1 MEELAMY
8 IHIPFCISKC
18 YYCDFNSYSDK
29 NEYILDYIKHVNN
42 ELKMYS
48 KIVSKYKIKTIFI
61 GGGTPSSIKA
71 SYIYEILK
79 NIYKNFNVSDIIEVS
94 IELNPKT
101 VDDEKLKTYKE
112 IGINRIS
119 IGCQSL
125 QDKILKSIGRV
136 HTSSDFYKTYEL
148 IIKHGFSNIN
158 VDLMFG
164 LPEQSTNDVLST
176 LSDITSLEVNHISL
190 YSLIIEEGTKF
201 YNWYNNSKIKLPEED
216 EERNMYHQSIDYL
229 KDQGYN
235 HYEISNFAKSGFE
248 CEHNLFYWQLK
259 PYIGIGLGAHS
270 NIGGKRF
277 WNYGDFESYFVNIR
291 DGMLPISGEEV
302 INTEMEMA
310 EFLILGLRLIKGI
323 SKKEFYQRFNI
334 SVDDVYGE
342 VLKTH
347 RESGLLY
354 IDEEYIKFTSKGLD
368 LANLVLV
375 DLLP

>member
-136 HTSSDFYKTYEL
+136 HTSSDFHKTYEL

-368 LANLVLV
+368 LANLIFV
-375 DLLP
+375 DLIP

>member
-29 NEYILDYIKHVNN
+29 NEYILEYIKHVNN

-79 NIYKNFNVSDIIEVS
+79 NIYKNFNVSDITEVS

-101 VDDEKLKTYKE
+101 VDDEKLKIYKE

-136 HTSSDFYKTYEL
+136 HTSSDFHKTYEL

-347 RESGLLY
+347 RENTHKK
-354 IDEEYIKFTSKGLD
+354 D
-368 LANLVLV
+368 A
-375 DLLP
+375 

>member
-136 HTSSDFYKTYEL
+136 HTSSDFHKTYEL

>member
-136 HTSSDFYKTYEL
+136 HTSSDFHKTYEL

-291 DGMLPISGEEV
+291 DGMFPISGEEV